1 MYMYKYTLLQT
12 LSYSWCTARIFLLV
26 KYGGVENPL
35 QSDYEVIYTYTY
47 TLPQLHTLILYHNSF
62 TFGALPEFVLM
73 EYEAVKIEK
82 AFSPYEI
89 IYT

>member
-1 MYMYKYTLLQT
+1 M
-12 LSYSWCTARIFLLV
+12 

-35 QSDYEVIYTYTY
+35 QSDYEIIYTYTY
-47 TLPQLHTLILYHNSF
+47 TCVLYHNSF